1 MSRNQHPDMGGAA
14 KFYNEFGP
22 KSGCMGY
29 QCDCCRTPLTKEQ
42 AHRQARR
49 KLKQLDQREFQ
60 NLEMVE

>member
-22 KSGCMGY
+22 NSGCMGY
-29 QCDCCRTPLTKEQ
+29 QCPCCANGSKKR

-49 KLKQLDQREFQ
+49 KLKQLDQKEFQ
-60 NLEMVE
+60 QIGEIN